1 MNAPQITNNPE
12 MMQNMLSAPYT
23 QSMMQAM
30 SQNPDM
36 AANIVSSNPLFAG
49 NPQMQEQM
57 RNMMPQFMQ
66 QLQNPAVQS
75 MMTNPE
81 ALAAIN
87 QIQQGLQR
95 LQAASPELYRLVLQS
110 ESELRMRV
118 CKLSASPLVYCN
130 SPAWK
135 ARSEAVGQLPLLP
148 PSWYIHA
155 QHCLKK
161 TCNLKPIYDN
171 NMFAGRWGCRRLA
184 PA

>member
-110 ESELRMRV
+110 ESDKELRIRV
-118 CKLSASPLVYCN
+118 RKLSASPLEYCN
-130 SPAWK
+130 SPDGK
-135 ARSEAVGQLPLLP
+135 ARSEAVGLLPLLP
-148 PSWYIHA
+148 PS
-155 QHCLKK
+155 CLLPGA
-161 TCNLKPIYDN
+161 CNLKPIHDN

>member
-1 MNAPQITNNPE
+1 MLRLISSIHIAGVSSGGESGGTRPAAAASATGGSLFSSPGMSELMRQITNNPE

-95 LQAASPELYRLVLQS
+95 LQAASPELYRLVQND
-110 ESELRMRV
+110 RMI
-118 CKLSASPLVYCN
+118 C
-130 SPAWK
+130 
-135 ARSEAVGQLPLLP
+135 E
-148 PSWYIHA
+148 
-155 QHCLKK
+155 
-161 TCNLKPIYDN
+161 
-171 NMFAGRWGCRRLA
+171 
-184 PA
+184 

>member
-95 LQAASPELYRLVLQS
+95 LQAASPELYRLVRCKRDNELRTRVRKLFS
-110 ESELRMRV
+110 ESSIGV
-118 CKLSASPLVYCN
+118 CTAAFLLGRQGQ
-130 SPAWK
+130 K
-135 ARSEAVGQLPLLP
+135 A
-148 PSWYIHA
+148 
-155 QHCLKK
+155 
-161 TCNLKPIYDN
+161 
-171 NMFAGRWGCRRLA
+171 
-184 PA
+184 

>member
-110 ESELRMRV
+110 ESDKELRMRF
-118 CKLSASPLVYCN
+118 CKLCAIPLVYCN
-130 SPAWK
+130 SPAGK

-148 PSWYIHA
+148 PSW
-155 QHCLKK
+155 
-161 TCNLKPIYDN
+161 
-171 NMFAGRWGCRRLA
+171 RLLLETNS
-184 PA
+184 

>member
-1 MNAPQITNNPE
+1 MLPQITNNPE

-110 ESELRMRV
+110 ESDNELRMR
-118 CKLSASPLVYCN
+118 AGLVYCN
-130 SPAWK
+130 SSAEKAW
-135 ARSEAVGQLPLLP
+135 ASTPSCL
-148 PSWYIHA
+148 PSW
-155 QHCLKK
+155 
-161 TCNLKPIYDN
+161 
-171 NMFAGRWGCRRLA
+171 RLQLETNS
-184 PA
+184 

>member
-1 MNAPQITNNPE
+1 MLHQITNNPE

-95 LQAASPELYRLVLQS
+95 LQAASPELYRLVQS
-110 ESELRMRV
+110 ESDKELWMRV
-118 CKLSASPLVYCN
+118 CKLFLRVPLPLVYCWGRQDQKAWAS
-130 SPAWK
+130 SP
-135 ARSEAVGQLPLLP
+135 SCLLP
-148 PSWYIHA
+148 GA
-155 QHCLKK
+155 
-161 TCNLKPIYDN
+161 
-171 NMFAGRWGCRRLA
+171 ALA
-184 PA
+184 T

>member
-1 MNAPQITNNPE
+1 MLPQITNNPE

-110 ESELRMRV
+110 ESDKELRMRV
-118 CKLSASPLVYCN
+118 CKLSASPLVYRWEGKIR
-130 SPAWK
+130 SRGPA
-135 ARSEAVGQLPLLP
+135 P
-148 PSWYIHA
+148 PPAS
-155 QHCLKK
+155 
-161 TCNLKPIYDN
+161 
-171 NMFAGRWGCRRLA
+171 FLA
-184 PA
+184 LAT

>member
-1 MNAPQITNNPE
+1 MLHQITNNPE

-95 LQAASPELYRLVLQS
+95 LQAASPELYRLVQS
-110 ESELRMRV
+110 ESDKELRMRV
-118 CKLSASPLVYCN
+118 CQLFSESFIGVLQLSC
-130 SPAWK
+130 WK
-135 ARSEAVGQLPLLP
+135 GNQFTTTK
-148 PSWYIHA
+148 
-155 QHCLKK
+155 CLQ
-161 TCNLKPIYDN
+161 DDGDA
-171 NMFAGRWGCRRLA
+171 AGWPRPDL
-184 PA
+184 